1 MSKKRQQ
8 QQDINVFD
16 IPKELLDQLEPVE
29 KDTEAVWGLAAEN
42 EEQQDDNVN
51 ARALERLQ
59 IQEERLVNQENEL
72 TCNTCAI
79 TFQDREEQRQH
90 FSTDWHRYNIKR
102 KVVLDVKP
110 VTLLEFEAI
119 LTGKLSSKSCT
130 KTI

>member
-8 QQDINVFD
+8 QQAINVFD

-29 KDTEAVWGLAAEN
+29 RDTEAVWGLAAEN
-42 EEQQDDNVN
+42 EEHQDDNVTTK
-51 ARALERLQ
+51 ALERLQ
-59 IQEERLVNQENEL
+59 VQEERLANQENEL

-110 VTLLEFEAI
+110 VTSSEFEAI

>member
-8 QQDINVFD
+8 QQAINVFD

-29 KDTEAVWGLAAEN
+29 RDTEAVWGLAAEN
-42 EEQQDDNVN
+42 EEHQDDNVN
-51 ARALERLQ
+51 AKALERLQ
-59 IQEERLVNQENEL
+59 IQEERLANQENEL

-110 VTLLEFEAI
+110 VTLSEFEAI
-119 LTGKLSSKSCT
+119 LTGKLSSKSYA

>member
-8 QQDINVFD
+8 QQAINVFD

-29 KDTEAVWGLAAEN
+29 RDTEAVWGLAAEN
-42 EEQQDDNVN
+42 EEHQDDNVN
-51 ARALERLQ
+51 AKALERLQ
-59 IQEERLVNQENEL
+59 IQEERLANQENEL

-110 VTLLEFEAI
+110 VTLSEFEAI

>member
-8 QQDINVFD
+8 QQAINVFD
-16 IPKELLDQLEPVE
+16 IPKELLDQLVPVE

-42 EEQQDDNVN
+42 EEQQDDSVN
-51 ARALERLQ
+51 AKALERLQ
-59 IQEERLVNQENEL
+59 IQEERLANQENEL

-110 VTLLEFEAI
+110 VTLAEFEAI
-119 LTGKLSSKSCT
+119 LTGKLSNESCT
-130 KTI
+130 KAF

>member
-8 QQDINVFD
+8 QQAINVFD

-42 EEQQDDNVN
+42 EEQQDDSVN
-51 ARALERLQ
+51 AKALERLQ
-59 IQEERLVNQENEL
+59 IQEERLANQENEL

-110 VTLLEFEAI
+110 VTLAEFEAI
-119 LTGKLSSKSCT
+119 LTGKLSNESCT
-130 KTI
+130 KAF